1 MKSSHLFLIASLSM
15 TGAVLAQDAYIIN
28 QQRFVKIAPA
38 YQRWSVEGDNQFS
51 EFSIPIQIYFPF
63 SRNWSV
69 TLLGNQASAKGE
81 ALLDSSSTI
90 RGQALPKLSG
100 LADTQL
106 SVRYFLETMNLAL
119 DLGLNLPSGKSELEL
134 QEFRTSAELSANIF
148 DFQVPNFGQGFNVSP
163 GLTWAVPVRDNL
175 VFGLGASFQY
185 KGSFKP
191 VAGLIDDFD
200 PGDEV
205 LFTGGLDLRL
215 NETTTLSS
223 DLIFTLYGTDKIGDT
238 EIFAAGNKLV
248 ANAQFRKYFDFNEL
262 WLFVRYRR
270 SAKNE
275 LARVGVGLI
284 PEAKKTTPDQIEIM
298 GHYQARFTRRFSMRF
313 LAEGRIYQDTPAFE
327 GVKLFGGGLT
337 PIFLASANFQL
348 LGHFKF
354 LTGSFD
360 GGDKLS
366 GLEIGVG
373 MIAKF

>member
-1 MKSSHLFLIASLSM
+1 MKSPHLFLIASMSM
-15 TGAVLAQDAYIIN
+15 AGAVLAQDAYIIS

-51 EFSIPIQIYFPF
+51 EFSSPIQIYFPF

-69 TLLGNQASAKGE
+69 TVLGNQASAKGE
-81 ALLDSSSTI
+81 ALLGSSATN

-100 LADTQL
+100 LTDTQL
-106 SVRYFLETMNLAL
+106 AVRYFLESMNLAL
-119 DLGLNLPSGKSELEL
+119 DLGLNLPSGKSELGPD
-134 QEFRTSAELSANIF
+134 EFRTSAELSANIF
-148 DFQVPNFGQGFNVSP
+148 NFQVPNFGQGFNISP

-175 VFGLGASFQY
+175 VLGLGASYQY

-191 VAGLIDDFD
+191 VAGLSDDYN

-223 DLIFTLYGTDKIGDT
+223 DLIFTLYGTDQVGDA

-262 WLFVRYRR
+262 WLFARYRS
-270 SAKNE
+270 SAKND
-275 LARVGVGLI
+275 LAAGGQLVTEG
-284 PEAKKTTPDQIEIM
+284 EKTTPDQIELL

-313 LAEGRIYQDTPAFE
+313 LAEGRVYQDTPVFD
-327 GVKLFGGGLT
+327 GVKLFGGGLA
-337 PIFLASANFQL
+337 PIFSASSNFQL
-348 LGHFKF
+348 LGQFKY

-360 GGDKLS
+360 RGDKLS

-373 MIAKF
+373 MLAKF